1 MERGQRRAPQ
11 QPYRGQPQRP
21 TQRPPQHRP
30 TQSGRP
36 SSPGPY
42 KRRRRKSKK
51 PIIIGAA
58 IVLALILAV
67 VIPVCVHNAGETARL
82 EAQIKANA
90 DAVTPFSEQLEAASH
105 ESNVNSIADR
115 LVNTTWGNDDM
126 RLQFHDTGKVGL
138 YLAKDGSI
146 SVWDWVV
153 ENGKLTLFSSDNP
166 DIEAM
171 TYSVGV
177 TDQLLVWG
185 PFILQR

>member
-1 MERGQRRAPQ
+1 MVGGYKSL
-11 QPYRGQPQRP
+11 QPSHQGQPQRP
-21 TQRPPQHRP
+21 PQRRP

-36 SSPGPY
+36 ASPGPY

-58 IVLALILAV
+58 IVLMLILTV
-67 VIPVCVHNAGETARL
+67 VISVCVHNANEHKRTL
-82 EAQIKANA
+82 AQIKSNA

-105 ESNVNSIADR
+105 ESNANSIADR
-115 LVNTTWGNDDM
+115 LANTTWSNDDM
-126 RLQFHDTGKVGL
+126 RLQFYDTGKVGL